1 MNSVDLYDFLV
12 KKPDSNIIGE
22 SVKIVP
28 QGEDGESDFDIPTG
42 NGDEMFNDTD
52 PSVGQSD
59 GFNDMGLED
68 DGFGYEEGVEDE
80 NGKIINPLED
90 IEDADLSLTT
100 ELRGNFATLYKDN
113 KATYEKLLSKNLD
126 SSEFGA
132 DFKEI
137 EEQYKTI
144 LQNIRL
150 YLKNKFDKE
159 SIATKV
165 LQLNDF
171 KRQLNTLHDS
181 TNTILSKMGVKEE
194 KEEEIF

>member
-1 MNSVDLYDFLV
+1 MSIDLYDFLV

-28 QGEDGESDFDIPTG
+28 HGEDGEGDFDIPTG
-42 NGDEMFNDTD
+42 NGDEMFGDSD

-59 GFNDMGLED
+59 DFDMGSSD
-68 DGFGYEEGVEDE
+68 DGFGFDEEGVEDE
-80 NGKIINPLED
+80 NGKIINPMED
-90 IEDADLSLTT
+90 IENADLSLTT
-100 ELRGNFATLYKDN
+100 ELRGNFATLYKEN

-159 SIATKV
+159 SIVTKI

-181 TNTILSKMGVKEE
+181 SNTILSKMGVKEE